1 MYSTVLYCF
10 FGVINDNKSRP
21 MCNVQ
26 INGIAYDW
34 ASRNL
39 YWTDG
44 EFNLIGAVTT
54 ATSRKFWKPIVTTGL
69 TSPQDI
75 VVDPTHA

>member
-1 MYSTVLYCF
+1 MY
-10 FGVINDNKSRP
+10 NA
-21 MCNVQ
+21 Q

-34 ASRNL
+34 SSRNV

-44 EFNLIGAVTT
+44 EFNLICAMTIVARG
-54 ATSRKFWKPIVTTGL
+54 FWKPVVATGL
-69 TSPQDI
+69 NSPQDV